1 MGVWPAVYAAL
12 LVPSRGR
19 GGDGAPPAWPFV
31 VGSFALGAFALMPYF
46 ALTLNGEPDAE
57 QPPEQERTLAVRV
70 LESKAFA
77 ASLLASTAALG
88 AVAAN
93 AVVSTGGGA
102 WDEYLQ
108 LFGSVKLVNVTS
120 VDFLTLS
127 LWAPFWCARDAERRG
142 ADAPGALTAVPI
154 IGPALYLL
162 RR

>member
-1 MGVWPAVYAAL
+1 
-12 LVPSRGR
+12 
-19 GGDGAPPAWPFV
+19 
-31 VGSFALGAFALMPYF
+31 MPRPR
-46 ALTLNGEPDAE
+46 ATTQPDAE

-120 VDFLTLS
+120 VDFLTLRS
-127 LWAPFWCARDAERRG
+127 VRACPPPARARG
-142 ADAPGALTAVPI
+142 LAGA
-154 IGPALYLL
+154 GEC
-162 RR
+162 